1 MDCSYEQKRKTGL
14 DEKNLKNRRLMNV
27 SEIVKIDLEVFNNL
41 CKMLKSKDNDDV
53 NIAIENIKNLNPD
66 EIVVKLML
74 KNTAHSGRKE
84 LISLLGQTIWS
95 YSDLTM
101 TELYSSIKNPKEP
114 LDNLENIKIIYE
126 SLVLE
131 HFRHLTQE
139 YDFIDSKFKIKW

>member
-1 MDCSYEQKRKTGL
+1 
-14 DEKNLKNRRLMNV
+14 MNV

-114 LDNLENIKIIYE
+114 LDNLENIKTIYE

>member
-1 MDCSYEQKRKTGL
+1 
-14 DEKNLKNRRLMNV
+14 MNV